1 MKFFKNIRLA
11 QKVSLLSAS
20 FLVFLAVIGFAAIR
34 QIDTVNSKIMEL
46 NDSRLAPIV
55 ELESIK
61 SDIEYIRAQVNS
73 IMDAEDDSSKRT
85 IQDNIQARVV
95 SSNRKLSGYKDN
107 DEYKKVIDSYNDFLT
122 AKDNFIKA
130 RGAGTVQE
138 VPNGQPS
145 SDSQIRKGAPTEIA
159 NMDTTREAVI
169 SALDTI
175 INKHISD
182 AKQTYEDSKTVY
194 KNTLYALISLI
205 VVCAA
210 IIVLLSIVIIRSIT
224 LPVKSVTQKLE
235 EISQSNGDLTQRIG
249 YESKDEIGELS
260 RNFDLFMDKLQ
271 IIIKEV
277 SISAKTILSS
287 GKELNQATG
296 VTIQSLEQ
304 ISSTITEIAAG
315 TSDAAAVA
323 KETNTSLSE
332 AARFSKATSNASKN
346 TADNSKKAKE
356 IAEEGAEKI
365 SEVVSSI
372 TDIAASSMEVSS
384 IINELD
390 NSSKKIGDIIEI
402 ITGISAQT
410 NLLALNAAIE
420 AARAGEA
427 GRGFSVV
434 ADEIRKLADESNSAA
449 QEISNLVKENQLKSN
464 SAVNSVSEVEKK
476 VSVGVAKASEVGKS
490 IENIIENIKD
500 IVSKI
505 EEIDI
510 ANEEQARSTKE
521 IESAM
526 SNIASTSSEIAS
538 GTENISASIEEQLS
552 TMTEIEKTT
561 GRLSEMAKKLDE
573 ITSGF
578 RV

>member
-1 MKFFKNIRLA
+1 MKFFKNIKLA
-11 QKVSLLSAS
+11 QKISLLSAS
-20 FLVFLAVIGFAAIR
+20 FLIFLVVIGFAAVR

-61 SDIEYIRAQVNS
+61 SDIEYIRSQVNS
-73 IMDAEDDSSKRT
+73 IMDAENDSSKRT

-95 SSNRKLSGYKDN
+95 SSNKKLSVYKDN
-107 DEYKKVIDSYNDFLT
+107 AEYKKVVDSYNDFLT

-138 VPNGQPS
+138 TPIIQPDVSGQI
-145 SDSQIRKGAPTEIA
+145 QKGPPTEIA

-175 INKHISD
+175 IDKHISN
-182 AKQTYEDSKTVY
+182 AKQTYEDSKAVY
-194 KNTLYALISLI
+194 KTTLYALISLI
-205 VVCAA
+205 AVCAV
-210 IIVLLSIVIIRSIT
+210 ITILLSIVIIRSIS
-224 LPVKSVTQKLE
+224 LPVKSVTKKLE

-249 YESKDEIGELS
+249 YESRDEIGELS

-271 IIIKEV
+271 AIIKEV
-277 SISAKTILSS
+277 SVSAKTILSS
-287 GKELNQATG
+287 GEELSQATG
-296 VTIQSLEQ
+296 ATTQSLEQ
-304 ISSTITEIAAG
+304 ISGTVTEIASG

-323 KETNTSLSE
+323 EETNASLAE
-332 AARFSKATSNASKN
+332 VAKFSKATSNASKN

-356 IAEEGAEKI
+356 TAEKGAEKI

-372 TDIAASSMEVSS
+372 TDIAASSKEVSL
-384 IINELD
+384 IISELD
-390 NSSKKIGDIIEI
+390 KSSKKIGDIIEI

-427 GRGFSVV
+427 GKGFSVV

-490 IENIIENIKD
+490 IEDIIENIKD
-500 IVSKI
+500 IVSKV

-510 ANEEQARSTKE
+510 ANEEQAQSTKE

-526 SNIASTSSEIAS
+526 SNIANTSSEIAS

-561 GRLSEMAKKLDE
+561 EKLSEMAKKLDE